1 MLERLS
7 RNAVFLA
14 ASSLALA
21 LLITSCG
28 GGSSNPPVP
37 VSKPGFSTNSITITF
52 GNQAVGTTSAAQVAT
67 LTNVGNATLTISS
80 IQVTGPNAS
89 DYTLTNT
96 CGSSLAPSAQ
106 CTLSVTFTP
115 GAAGTRTASVVF
127 TDNATGSPQT
137 VSLTGTCIAPSVS
150 LSATSVSFGNQPVGT
165 TSAASAV
172 TVTNNGAAAL
182 TFTSIAATGDFAV
195 AASGTTCS
203 TSAPVAPS
211 GNCVINVTFTP
222 TATGSRSGSLT
233 LTDNASGSPQ
243 TMSLTGTGTAPSVSL
258 STTSVSFSNQAVGT
272 TSAASPV
279 TVTNTGTVS
288 LTFTSIAAAGDFAVA
303 ASGTTCSTTAPVA
316 ASGSCVIN
324 VGFTPTAT
332 GSRSGSLTLTDNA
345 SGSPQTVGLDG
356 NGTAGFVLTGSLNTA
371 RYYYTATLLNNGLVL
386 IAGGLGSSA
395 VLASAELYNPAT
407 GTFTPTGSLNTAR
420 FSHTAT
426 LLNNGMVLIAGGS
439 GGGQGVAADLTS
451 AELYNPATGTFTPTG
466 SLNAGR
472 AVHTA
477 TLLNNGMVLI
487 AGGNLPPLAS
497 AELYNP
503 TTGAFT
509 PTGSL
514 NYARVEHTA
523 TLLNNGMVL
532 IAGGQGVVPIPG
544 GQSFPGLASA
554 ELYNPATG
562 TFTAT
567 GSLNGA
573 RFQHS
578 ATLLNNG
585 MVLIGGGQ
593 DQNSAYLA
601 SAELYNPTTGAFTGT
616 GSLNYAL
623 VGHTATLLNNGMVL
637 IAGGTFGA
645 ISAELYDP
653 ATGTFTATGILNVA
667 RVVHKATLLDNGIVL
682 VAAGFGEV
690 GVISSAELYEPD
702 TLTPPNL
709 ESIAITPA
717 TSTLSLGATQQFVA
731 TGTFSDGSTL
741 QLASVTWSSS
751 DPTVAQMTNDASN
764 HGVGLAIAAGTVTIT
779 ASAGSVSGSATLTVQ

>member
-407 GTFTPTGSLNTAR
+407 GTFTPTGSLN
-420 FSHTAT
+420 
-426 LLNNGMVLIAGGS
+426 
-439 GGGQGVAADLTS
+439 
-451 AELYNPATGTFTPTG
+451 
-466 SLNAGR
+466 AGR